1 MRHITPVALALAAA
15 SLSSLAWSQAAI
27 SDAQI
32 QEAVAGGKSAG
43 THNLKDPAAA
53 QFRGLK
59 IARVSK
65 ESSDLVLCGEINA
78 RNSVGG
84 YVGFRSFFAT
94 PGRPDLSDIEPTRE
108 MDKNM
113 FATMYK
119 MSCALE
125 VKSVE

>member
-1 MRHITPVALALAAA
+1 M
-15 SLSSLAWSQAAI
+15 
-27 SDAQI
+27 
-32 QEAVAGGKSAG
+32 
-43 THNLKDPAAA
+43 
-53 QFRGLK
+53 
-59 IARVSK
+59 
-65 ESSDLVLCGEINA
+65 CGEINA